1 MSGLQRAMRH
11 PDRRT
16 DVHARARGL
25 ASDQLLAPLTDED
38 ARWLAGHLEACP
50 ACRRTTASFASDRG
64 RIRALRDDLPVA
76 PRDLG
81 ARLSRAL
88 DVEVRRATRE
98 DARASR
104 SAFGSSSFG
113 YAAIAIAVVV
123 ALMLLQLA
131 LGGLGNGTGPTGRG
145 LGANGS
151 PQPTPIA
158 VAAQT
163 VAWVQRQPDGGYV
176 LTTATVD
183 EVCPGFDASAC
194 GTLDTGAREIVAFSI
209 KPSAV
214 VLQRNG
220 PSAVLVSGTAVY
232 AFVVPFDE
240 RVTQTP
246 VPSSSIAAPGAFSTT
261 PAATGVAATPPATT
275 PVPTGS
281 RSPGPTRTRPPS
293 STAPVESPTVKPTPL
308 ASAAARRRAT
318 APPAETAS
326 AEPVATGQP
335 SSAAGATEGATPA
348 AALAS
353 IPPASPA
360 ASAAVTTPIVEGAV
374 LVGPPPAYSPDGQWV
389 AFSARPLDGSRGPDI
404 YVWHVGDALA
414 RPLTSDHASVFSAW
428 DLDEILGSAVVPGLS
443 PALDAR
449 AITIEPAPSPAAA
462 SPGVPFPASGS
473 PAPSASGET
482 PGSTAA
488 TSSEPATSAEPSGS
502 SALRSAAAPASP
514 AASAEPV
521 ETPAVSSGSSPAVPA
536 ESALPD
542 VSASPAA
549 ATPVPGIPVASFLLD
564 PQSGL
569 QTPITLPGVW
579 RPVVDPT
586 DRTVVFWTGAQA
598 FDPATNTW
606 EPTSGQL
613 VIADWQTLNGPGDV
627 TGTELPGSAGMP
639 GVTSWDVRWDP
650 SGRHLAV
657 WIADA
662 ADPSTG
668 SLSLFAVNADG
679 SLGDTL
685 LADVVALPGFSV
697 GSDRIAWASPPG
709 QNGQGSTLSVFAW
722 SEDGS
727 GSIHGAPD
735 PGTDPLVVAR

>member
-25 ASDQLLAPLTDED
+25 ASDQLLGPLMDEE
-38 ARWLAGHLEACP
+38 ARWLQGHLEACP

-64 RIRALRDDLPVA
+64 RIRALRDDLPVV

-98 DARASR
+98 DARAGR
-104 SAFGSSSFG
+104 SAFGSSSLG
-113 YAAIAIAVVV
+113 YAAIAIAAVV
-123 ALMLLQLA
+123 ALMLLPLA
-131 LGGLGNGTGPTGRG
+131 LGGLGTASGPTGRG
-145 LGANGS
+145 LGGNGS

-163 VAWVQRQPDGGYV
+163 VAWVQEQPDGGYV

-183 EVCPGFDASAC
+183 QVCPGFDASAC
-194 GTLDTGAREIVAFSI
+194 GTLDAGAREIVAFSI

-220 PSAVLVSGTAVY
+220 PSAVLVSDTAVY
-232 AFVVPFDE
+232 AFVVPFEE

-293 STAPVESPTVKPTPL
+293 SIAPVESPSVKPTVL
-308 ASAAARRRAT
+308 ASAAAHGRETAT
-318 APPAETAS
+318 PAETAS
-326 AEPVATGQP
+326 AEPAATGQP
-335 SSAAGATEGATPA
+335 SSAVGATEGATPA
-348 AALAS
+348 GALTS

-360 ASAAVTTPIVEGAV
+360 PSAAVTTPIIEGVV

-389 AFSARPLDGSRGPDI
+389 AFSARPLDGSQGPDI

-414 RPLTSDHASVFSAW
+414 HALTSDHASVFSAW
-428 DLDEILGSAVVPGLS
+428 DLDEILGSAVVPDLS

-449 AITIEPAPSPAAA
+449 AITIEPAPSPTLSPAVA
-462 SPGVPFPASGS
+462 SPEVAFPASGS
-473 PAPSASGET
+473 PEPFASGEA

-488 TSSEPATSAEPSGS
+488 TSAEPADS
-502 SALRSAAAPASP
+502 SALGSATAPASP
-514 AASAEPV
+514 AASAEPI
-521 ETPAVSSGSSPAVPA
+521 ETPVVSSGSTPAVPA
-536 ESALPD
+536 ESSSPD
-542 VSASPAA
+542 LSASPAA
-549 ATPVPGIPVASFLLD
+549 STPVPSVPVALFLLD
-564 PQSGL
+564 PQSGR
-569 QTPITLPGVW
+569 QTPITRPGVW

-586 DRTVVFWTGAQA
+586 GRIVVFWTGVQA
-598 FDPATNTW
+598 FDPATSAW
-606 EPTSGQL
+606 APTSGQL
-613 VIADWQTLNGPGDV
+613 VIADWQALNGPGDV
-627 TGTELPGSAGMP
+627 TAIELPGSAGLP

-657 WIADA
+657 WIGNS

-679 SLGDTL
+679 SLGETL
-685 LADVVALPGFSV
+685 LADVAALPGFSL

-709 QNGQGSTLSVFAW
+709 QNGQGSTLSVYAW
-722 SEDGS
+722 SDDGS